1 MERLINFEK
10 ESVEHYLQ
18 NSGGL
23 IISICIN
30 NFCLISQT
38 IVVPL
43 NKFCREC
50 GMLYY
55 IWSAVCTSSY
65 FPAQRGGC
73 KSEHYSLHTRMMAH
87 CEFCDSCL
95 RSSSGWASSHQRTTQ
110 NRRRE
115 NVVWRRYR
123 RASARR
129 RPLGWGGGHLGSA
142 FIVQYCQG

>member
-55 IWSAVCTSSY
+55 I
-65 FPAQRGGC
+65 
-73 KSEHYSLHTRMMAH
+73 
-87 CEFCDSCL
+87 
-95 RSSSGWASSHQRTTQ
+95 
-110 NRRRE
+110 
-115 NVVWRRYR
+115 
-123 RASARR
+123 
-129 RPLGWGGGHLGSA
+129 
-142 FIVQYCQG
+142 